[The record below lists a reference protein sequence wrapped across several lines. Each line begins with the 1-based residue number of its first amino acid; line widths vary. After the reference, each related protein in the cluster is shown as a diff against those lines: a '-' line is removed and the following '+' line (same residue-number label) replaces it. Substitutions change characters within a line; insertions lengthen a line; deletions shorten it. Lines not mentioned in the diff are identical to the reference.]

1 MPKTPYRNIDSH
13 YCYIHCMKFLA
24 IIVLSISLL
33 TSSSF
38 AISLTPPQVY
48 AVKEEKDISKQKEAE
63 ETCKIPQYMARFFGI
78 TLVLTG
84 FMLADL
90 SVVNLSD
97 KELSSSN
104 GDPRMGL
111 AGGIGMMALGGF
123 VIYWSF

>member
-1 MPKTPYRNIDSH
+1 M
-13 YCYIHCMKFLA
+13 A

-48 AVKEEKDISKQKEAE
+48 AVKEEKTISNQKEVE
-63 ETCKIPQYMARFFGI
+63 ETCKIPQYMARFFSI

-84 FMLADL
+84 FVLADL
-90 SVVNLSD
+90 SVMNLSD

-104 GDPRMGL
+104 RGEAQMGL
-111 AGGIGMMALGGF
+111 AGGIGMMVLGGF
-123 VIYWSF
+123 GIYWSF